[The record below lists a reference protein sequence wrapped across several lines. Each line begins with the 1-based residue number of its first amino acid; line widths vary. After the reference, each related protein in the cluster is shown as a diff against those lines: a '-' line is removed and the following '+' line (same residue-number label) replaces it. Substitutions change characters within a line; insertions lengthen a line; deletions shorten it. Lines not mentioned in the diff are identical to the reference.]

1 MAQIHEF
8 LSMGGYAG
16 FVWPAYAVALIVI
29 GGLGVQSVRS
39 LRVLRREVEA
49 MEEDRP
55 RRSRRPRARPDPGTG
70 DAALSGGAWPSW
82 SAAW

>member
-39 LRVLRREVEA
+39 LRALRREVAEL
-49 MEEDRP
+49 EEDRP
-55 RRSRRPRARPDPGTG
+55 RRSRRGRARPDPGTG
-70 DAALSGGAWPSW
+70 DAA
-82 SAAW
+82 